1 MGLFKKLHQIDVER
15 QAKHPDSF
23 LATKAEQYKQQ
34 TEQRQAERQEHKAET
49 QAAKDTLEATRGKE
63 LGHVSISYVG
73 GFDNDRRYNAKLR
86 LYEKQVE
93 YSQLGKP
100 VKGLVIP
107 ATDIVSLEVTGQQQ
121 TNSRLSVT
129 RMATLGVFSLAA
141 PKRTKV
147 KDATVI
153 IGLKDGREVM
163 FHTTKLTEFEVHSK
177 LANAISHYKSLQVAQ
192 TNQQQ
197 PQTPP
202 TDSAQEILKY
212 ATLHKKGAITAEEY
226 QAKKRQLLGL

>member
-15 QAKHPDSF
+15 NAKHPNRFADF
-23 LATKAEQYKQQ
+23 KAKQD
-34 TEQRQAERQEHKAET
+34 ERQARLKTERQEHKAES
-49 QAAKDTLEATRGKE
+49 QATKDALEAARGKE

-73 GFDNDRRYNAKLR
+73 GYDNDRRFNAKLR
-86 LYEKQVE
+86 LYEKQIE

-147 KDATVI
+147 KDASVI

-163 FHTTKLTEFEVHSK
+163 FHTTNYTEFEVHSK

-197 PQTPP
+197 VQVPP
-202 TDSAQEILKY
+202 TDNAQEILKY
-212 ATLHKKGAITAEEY
+212 AALYKRGAITEAEY
-226 QAKKRQLLGL
+226 QAKKRHLLGL